1 MVYAMTLEDYNRL
14 FGKSLSLG
22 EREVFYYTT
31 GPEMNGFADICGE
44 KYSLAGRLWEFD
56 VTMFMGFATPVNLSI
71 FVVPGLEDLSRLAAA
86 SNAQAQ
92 NGRFPP
98 LWNLTAF

>member
-1 MVYAMTLEDYNRL
+1 MT
-14 FGKSLSLG
+14 
-22 EREVFYYTT
+22 
-31 GPEMNGFADICGE
+31 GFADICGE

-92 NGRFPP
+92 NGRFPTSVEF
-98 LWNLTAF
+98 N